1 MRDRVWES
9 HDTAGPED
17 WPAQFC
23 PVCSERLESRHGKML
38 CPRCGSFLSCSDFP
52 QVSFR
57 AGSSPAARQQR
68 IYFPLAAG

>member
-9 HDTAGPED
+9 HDRAGPED

-52 QVSFR
+52 
-57 AGSSPAARQQR
+57 
-68 IYFPLAAG
+68 